1 MLLKVE
7 NTIVNTDYVAAV
19 ELQQFYIE
27 FILSTG
33 KSVLVRGNSDAD
45 RKEMMQNI
53 TNAIFNKKE
62 S

>member
-19 ELQQFYIE
+19 ELQQFCIE

>member
-53 TNAIFNKKE
+53 TNAIFSKKE
-62 S
+62 N